1 MDKFG
6 VVSPNLK
13 QLAKHPQMPLP
24 TIYAHKAKSIVTKNW
39 SGLSLKE
46 LDSEEE
52 RSATGM
58 DSKRGVYVIAVDAL
72 ESPLRDF
79 IQPNDVILS
88 LAGNDIHTLADMI
101 KHTKQADFTKV
112 VEIIIFRDQ
121 KEKQIL
127 IPANV
132 VYQSED

>member
-1 MDKFG
+1 
-6 VVSPNLK
+6 
-13 QLAKHPQMPLP
+13 MPLP